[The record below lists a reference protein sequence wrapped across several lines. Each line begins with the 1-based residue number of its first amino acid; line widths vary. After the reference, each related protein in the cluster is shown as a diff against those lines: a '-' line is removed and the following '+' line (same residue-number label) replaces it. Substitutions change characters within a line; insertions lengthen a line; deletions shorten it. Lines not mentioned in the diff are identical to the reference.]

1 MKFFLFNSLLFFFF
15 FNGIIVK
22 LGIVVASSIKQERE
36 IENKFHFLVPMQSVS
51 NDRKEISNRFAMD
64 SFNGYRKRNNMRER
78 NKEFLRERGNFREN
92 LVFIE

>member
-22 LGIVVASSIKQERE
+22 LGIVVASSIKRERE
-36 IENKFHFLVPMQSVS
+36 RENDKFHFLVSMQSVS

-64 SFNGYRKRNNMRER
+64 SFNGYRNA
-78 NKEFLRERGNFREN
+78 
-92 LVFIE
+92 

>member
-36 IENKFHFLVPMQSVS
+36 RERESNKFHFLVPMQSVS

-64 SFNGYRKRNNMRER
+64 SFNGYHNA
-78 NKEFLRERGNFREN
+78 
-92 LVFIE
+92 

>member
-36 IENKFHFLVPMQSVS
+36 RERESNKFHFLVPMQSVS

-64 SFNGYRKRNNMRER
+64 SFNGYRNA
-78 NKEFLRERGNFREN
+78 
-92 LVFIE
+92 